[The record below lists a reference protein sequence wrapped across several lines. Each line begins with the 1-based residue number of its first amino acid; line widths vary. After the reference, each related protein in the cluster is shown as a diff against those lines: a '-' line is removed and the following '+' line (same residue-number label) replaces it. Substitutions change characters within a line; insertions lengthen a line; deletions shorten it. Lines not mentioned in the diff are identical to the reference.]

1 VDEIR
6 AVLEAMA
13 DHLMVDLAFDEG
25 AAVTQD

>member
-13 DHLMVDLAFDEG
+13 DHLMVDLAFDQDT
-25 AAVTQD
+25 AVPQR